1 MARNYIKLKQLEPT
15 GLASLVRTS
24 QTGDHLTTGYSGYVS
39 DTFYPRSNPSGY
51 VRVSQT
57 GILASDASS
66 TDRGT
71 GWVNDNYYP
80 RSNPSGYVRTTQTG
94 DFANT
99 GYVDANYYPR
109 TNPSGYVRVAET
121 GILAGTGSS
130 VNEGT
135 GWVNAN
141 YYPRSN
147 PSGFKAPVI
156 IVSGSRPLGGAFDE
170 SGNLWLDTTGDC
182 KPVLKAYDRC
192 TNQWTPAT
200 TIGQLPAVA
209 FSPFVS
215 PANDAYYTFV
225 DVTDSDT
232 ITMSVA
238 GHPSAAIYYTLNS
251 GTNPSGLNVSDPTT
265 GSNLYSSPVELTN
278 TGTGALYYAIKT
290 KAYLSYYNA
299 SNVSSGIY
307 RLNTRYP
314 KVEFGPHHGYPSTD
328 LTTITLSVPG
338 HSGTAKIYYN
348 FVSGSRDFIETGSHT
363 APTAIT
369 YTGSGTSPLN
379 ISVSSYQSVS
389 YNIKAF
395 AGALATDSEGK
406 RRSLISSASYAN
418 ALYGGDPQLEGV
430 DFSPNSVEE
439 GAGTVSFPVQVS
451 PSMISHSLSDGLA
464 FYYKTDGAE
473 PSILN
478 YNLLWSGST
487 NSYIPLDGDTAL
499 DNDALVKLFATKY
512 GFAPTQVTTGS
523 YTRKGVALN
532 PPSGTEARFGN
543 YTGFTL
549 QGYNHIFYTT
559 GDSSVGLIPDP
570 SVDACDLSYS
580 APTQKYTGQFFFPA
594 NTLTG
599 TVKYF
604 GLSTSGCASTL
615 AIKRADYP
623 RRKTEQVYLSLPSG
637 TQISGNNC
645 EQVTLTSADTGI
657 HFYVTSGI
665 TTPADP
671 TPSDFKVS
679 GGNYDDDCCVNP
691 SGTGVFTVCPGHIYK
706 FMASGT
712 GLNGSDITKA
722 SYNYYYADADTITF
736 SPTTTTQDFSGN
748 SFIVNI
754 SSGYSGFAVTGLTS
768 SIDNPIVTG
777 DSNLENWT
785 ASGSNP
791 AFAISSGDVINFPLN
806 NTTASETLHIK
817 AVAVLDGSQP
827 SQAVKSK
834 NYNKKRS
841 ATITFNPDGGV
852 ISAAGQGVILSSTD
866 SSPIEYYVET
876 GNPTA
881 ATPTTGSSR
890 YFADLSESIT
900 LNPTD
905 QIKVFAWR
913 KGLTSSNEQ
922 VITYQLGQTDNNI
935 TVGPVS
941 GSQIRFGAN
950 GITFNIP
957 SNASG
962 YYTTG
967 IGSEPEDPIVTG
979 NATYTEFNPSGSN
992 SAQAYSSAVVLPY
1005 TNESA
1010 QESGYIKFLMVTGG
1024 YQPSDVLTAIYT
1036 KRQASAPVLVPA
1048 NGDGVLATGEELSIT
1063 TTDTDVDFYI
1073 NSGATLETI
1082 ADPTTGSSGYARD
1095 LGSSFAVFPTGDIR
1109 TITWGSG
1116 LTPSN
1121 VTSADYDYLT
1131 QVNDLQFNPEDD
1143 SLIGFSSENLSVAS
1157 LTADALIFAATGSG
1171 LSLADPVIT
1180 GNETYSEFGISGS
1193 SAFRVNGSL
1202 DIPDSPYNFRIKA
1215 VVASTGKLVSNIA
1228 SRVYGNTLLPAIVSQ
1243 SVSSVTPAYPDGSYD
1258 LITAET
1264 FTFKVT
1270 GKAGL
1275 SPTIEWCRSGSA
1287 GEQQISN
1294 GGDYTITETNPNAE
1308 QKFSQL
1314 QVAANS
1320 NSYPVFYAKISND
1333 YGTITGDQ
1341 TTVKFYSSRI
1351 ADPVVVTPSGGQI
1364 ANDGAFLD
1372 ITTQTGSSSEALT
1385 FVKLQRGVSLSSLA
1399 DPDGT
1404 ISWENG
1410 YYSSPY
1416 TIYNDTINKLWS
1428 SGDGVARTNVLG
1440 FSYLTGAQQNQNFLN
1455 PNSGTYYD
1463 YIDINIPSGGF
1474 EVYTKNGLITPELGL
1489 IYNSGTTGA
1498 ALSAPTTA
1506 SYSGTIALTYDGGSQ
1521 EYTGRLNVGGDFDVK
1536 TLIIESGSSYGVDW
1550 TGEVFTS
1557 FENRIKFASVS
1568 FLKNLTWE
1576 QAGQSTILGLSTAI
1590 NSVGPV
1596 KVRFYGSSVLA
1607 LDGDNNLWVY
1617 GDNYNGQ
1624 LSYGAASYV
1633 ATPRKVGEN
1642 IKDFDIGERH
1652 SAVISG
1658 DYDTLLFAGNSFQG
1672 QIPYQKDSFSST
1684 RRNYF
1689 TSVGITGIGKIACG
1703 REHTMFVPDSTSA
1716 LFTSGSV
1723 YTNGHNS
1730 NGQLGRPTSAYYDPS
1745 PSNSLMR
1752 FDATNVAKISAGN
1765 SHSAVLRTNGDLY
1778 VFGYNSYGQL
1788 GRGGVSSDG
1797 YASTTSITAI
1807 ANDAAKVS
1815 LGYYHSAYVTTDDK
1829 LYTFGYNYY
1838 NQVRSDSYTS
1848 SYQVTPHNALN
1859 NIKDVSLGDYHTTI
1873 LSGSDTDG
1881 SLYGIGYN
1889 LQGQIKS
1896 TNLSKVSTPHLIS
1909 SGIGNG
1915 DFEAGNRSTFYTQ
1928 GTSGYTY
1935 SLNNDNNLAT
1945 LNYVTGTSGE
1955 ASGVAS
1961 GANTIAIQ
1969 LESLGSSKPVNAAIR
1984 YSIDGSDPTGGNFAY
1999 ILGAQQKS
2007 GITGVTNLFYLPET
2021 GLTPYAT
2028 GTGDLTLKYIAIST
2042 GTSIADI
2049 SNSFSTTTTIE
2060 RKTLSPQIKVTYFD
2074 DIVDTTRA
2082 VSGYSATGF
2091 SDLFNRNATVDI
2103 NFVNYDTDSSGLL
2116 SFYKNGSLQS
2126 TNKTSATRAFEIAT
2140 TDGTNTGTLTFSG
2153 FASGYKVTGAS
2164 VTGIFERHR
2173 LFSGAISAGTPSGTY
2188 YAPVVYRAEIDNN
2201 VSNPSDSTIKY
2212 TTNGTEPTKNSTSYT
2227 GPISLSASASPGT
2240 TYTIRH
2246 KVYKNG
2252 YLISPEGDS
2261 GVYTIIEQT

>member
-51 VRVSQT
+51 VRASQT

-109 TNPSGYVRVAET
+109 TNPSGYVRAAET
-121 GILAGTGSS
+121 GILAGTGAS

-156 IVSGSRPLGGAFDE
+156 IVSGSQPSGGTFDQ

-192 TNQWTPAT
+192 ANQWTPAT
-200 TIGQLPAVA
+200 TIGRLPAVA
-209 FSPFVS
+209 FSPFVN
-215 PANDAYYTFV
+215 PTNDAYYTFV

-232 ITMSVA
+232 VTMSVD
-238 GHPSAAIYYTLNS
+238 GHPNAAIYYTLNS

-278 TGTGALYYAIKT
+278 TGTGTLYYAIKA

-314 KVEFGPHHGYPSTD
+314 KVEFSPHHGYPSTD
-328 LTTITLSVPG
+328 LTTITLTVPG

-348 FVSGSRDFIETGSHT
+348 FVSGSRDFIETGNHT

-379 ISVSSYQSVS
+379 INVSSYQSVS

-406 RRSLISSASYAN
+406 RRSLVSSASYAN
-418 ALYGGDPQLEGV
+418 ALYGGDPQLEGI

-439 GAGTVSFPVQVS
+439 GAGIVSFPVQVT

-464 FYYKTDGAE
+464 FYYKTDGSE
-473 PSILN
+473 PSISN

-487 NSYIPLDGDTAL
+487 NSYITLDGDTAL
-499 DNDALVKLFATKY
+499 DDDALVKLFATKY
-512 GFAPTQVTTGS
+512 GYAPTQVTTGS
-523 YTRKGVALN
+523 YTRKGVVVN
-532 PPSGTEARFGN
+532 PESGTEVRFGN
-543 YTGFTL
+543 YTGFTM

-559 GDSSVGLIPDP
+559 GDSSTGSVPDP
-570 SVDACDLSYS
+570 SVNACDLSYS

-594 NTLTG
+594 DTLTG
-599 TVKYF
+599 TIKYF
-604 GLSTSGCASTL
+604 GLATSGCASTIV
-615 AIKRADYP
+615 IKTGDYP
-623 RRKTEQVYLSLPSG
+623 RRKAESANLSLSDG

-645 EQVTLTSADTGI
+645 EEIVLSSADTGI
-657 HFYVTSGI
+657 HFYVTSG
-665 TTPADP
+665 TSTPADP
-671 TPSDFKVS
+671 TPSDFKVT
-679 GGNYDDDCCVNP
+679 GADYTGDCCAAA
-691 SGTGVFTVCPGHIYK
+691 SGTGVFTVCPGYNYK
-706 FMASGT
+706 FLVSGT
-712 GLNGSDITKA
+712 GLNGSDIVTA

-736 SPTTTTQDFSGN
+736 SPTATTQDFSGN
-748 SFIVNI
+748 SFTVNI

-785 ASGSNP
+785 ASGSNA
-791 AFAISSGDVINFPLN
+791 AFAVSSGDVINFPLN
-806 NTTASETLHIK
+806 NTTASETLYIK
-817 AVAVLDGSQP
+817 AIAVLNGRQP
-827 SQAVKSK
+827 SQTVKSK
-834 NYNKKRS
+834 NYNKKKAAS
-841 ATITFNPDGGV
+841 ITFDPDGGV
-852 ISAAGQGVILSSTD
+852 ISALGEQVVLSSDD
-866 SSPIEYYVET
+866 SSPIEYYIET

-881 ATPTTGSSR
+881 ATPTTGSSG
-890 YFADLSESIT
+890 YFADYAETLN

-913 KGLTSSNEQ
+913 KGLTRSNEQ
-922 VITYQLGQTDNNI
+922 VVTYQLGQTDNDI
-935 TVGPVS
+935 TVSPAS
-941 GSQIRFGAN
+941 GSQIRFGAS
-950 GITFNIP
+950 GVTFNIP

-962 YYTTG
+962 YFTTG
-967 IGSEPEDPIVTG
+967 IGSAPEDPIVTG

-992 SAQAYSSAVVLPY
+992 SAQAYSSPVVLPY

-1010 QESGYIKFLMVTGG
+1010 QESGYIKFIMVTGG

-1036 KRQASAPVLVPA
+1036 KRRATAPVLDPA

-1063 TTDTDVDFYI
+1063 TTDTGIDFYI

-1095 LGSSFAVFPTGDIR
+1095 LGSSFTVFPTGDIR
-1109 TITWGSG
+1109 TMTWGSG
-1116 LTPSN
+1116 LIPSN
-1121 VTSADYDYLT
+1121 VTSADYGYLT
-1131 QVNDLQFNPEDD
+1131 QANDLQFNPEDD
-1143 SLIGFSSENLSVAS
+1143 SLIDFSSENISVTS

-1202 DIPDSPYNFRIKA
+1202 DVPDTPYNFRIKA
-1215 VVASTGKLVSNIA
+1215 VVASTGKLVSSIA
-1228 SRVYGNTLLPAIVSQ
+1228 SRVYGNTLLPAIVAQ
-1243 SVSSVTPAYPDGSYD
+1243 SVSGVTPAYPNGSYD
-1258 LITAET
+1258 LVTAET

-1270 GKAGL
+1270 GEAGL
-1275 SPTIEWCRSGSA
+1275 SPTIQWYHSGSA

-1294 GGDYTITETNPNAE
+1294 GGNYTITETNPNT
-1308 QKFSQL
+1308 QQTFSQL
-1314 QVAANS
+1314 EVVGNS

-1351 ADPVVVTPSGGQI
+1351 ANPVVVVPSGGQV
-1364 ANDGAFLD
+1364 ANNGAFLD
-1372 ITTQTGSSSEALT
+1372 ITTQTGSSSAALT
-1385 FVKLQRGVSLSSLA
+1385 FVKLQRGISLSSLP

-1404 ISWENG
+1404 ISWENS

-1416 TIYNDTINKLWS
+1416 TIYNNTVNKLWS

-1440 FSYLTGAQQNQNFLN
+1440 FSYSTGAQQNQNFLN

-1463 YIDINIPSGGF
+1463 YIDVNIPSGGF
-1474 EVYTKNGLITPELGL
+1474 EVYTTNGFITPQLGL

-1506 SYSGTIALTYDGGSQ
+1506 SYSGAIALTYDEGSQ
-1521 EYTGRLNVGGDFDVK
+1521 EYTGRLNVGGDFDIK
-1536 TLIIESGSSYGVDW
+1536 TLIIESGSSYGVNW
-1550 TGEVFTS
+1550 TGEVSTS

-1576 QAGQSTILGLSTAI
+1576 QANQSTVIGRLTAI
-1590 NSVGPV
+1590 NSINPV
-1596 KVRFYGSSVLA
+1596 KVKSDGSSVLA
-1607 LDGDNNLWVY
+1607 LDGNNNLWAY
-1617 GDNYNGQ
+1617 GGNSFGQ
-1624 LSYGAASYV
+1624 LANGTTNYV
-1633 ATPRKVGEN
+1633 STPTKVGEN
-1642 IKDFDIGERH
+1642 IKDFDIGRYH

-1658 DYDTLLFAGNSFQG
+1658 DYDALLFAGNSYYG
-1672 QIPYQKDSFSST
+1672 QIPSQKDATTTSNIRTS
-1684 RRNYF
+1684 F

-1703 REHTMFVPDSTSA
+1703 SYHTMFVADKTWGIY
-1716 LFTSGSV
+1716 TSGSV
-1723 YTNGHNS
+1723 YTNGYNHWGS
-1730 NGQLGRPTSAYYDPS
+1730 LGRYTSIYDQI
-1745 PSNSLMR
+1745 PSNNSMR
-1752 FDATNVAKISAGN
+1752 FDATNVAEISAGYL
-1765 SHSAVLRTNGDLY
+1765 HSAVLRTNGDLY
-1778 VFGYNSYGQL
+1778 VFGYGGNGQL
-1788 GRGGVSSDG
+1788 GRGNDASDSYFDSS
-1797 YASTTSITAI
+1797 SISAI

-1815 LGYYHSAYVTTDDK
+1815 LGGDHSAYVTTDDK
-1829 LYTFGYNYY
+1829 LYTFGYNYFDQVNLAIGNQLTPY
-1838 NQVRSDSYTS
+1838 NV
-1848 SYQVTPHNALN
+1848 LN
-1859 NIKDVSLGDYHTTI
+1859 NIKDVSLGVLHTVV
-1873 LSGSDTDG
+1873 LSGSATDG
-1881 SLYGIGYN
+1881 SLYGFGYN
-1889 LQGQIKS
+1889 GYGQIKS
-1896 TNLSKVSTPHLIS
+1896 PASTRVSTPYLIS
-1909 SGIGNG
+1909 TGIDSG
-1915 DFEAGNRSTFYTQ
+1915 DFAAESSNTFYKTS
-1928 GTSGYTY
+1928 TSSGYTY
-1935 SLNNDNNLAT
+1935 SLNNDNNLAV
-1945 LNYVTGTSGE
+1945 LNYTTGTGGD

-1984 YSIDGSDPTGGNFAY
+1984 YSIDGSDPVTGNFAY

-2007 GITGVTNLFYLPET
+2007 GTTGVTNIFYLPEI

-2042 GTSIADI
+2042 GTSTGDI
-2049 SNSFSTTTTIE
+2049 SDSFSTTTVIE
-2060 RKTLSPQIKVTYFD
+2060 RKTLSPQIKVTYYD
-2074 DIVDTTRA
+2074 DILDTTRA

-2103 NFVNYDTDSSGLL
+2103 NFVNYDTDSSGAL

-2126 TNKTSATRAFEIAT
+2126 TNKTSATRTFEITT
-2140 TDGTNTGTLTFSG
+2140 TDNTNTGALTFSG
-2153 FASGYKVTGAS
+2153 FASGYKVTGADI
-2164 VTGIFERHR
+2164 TGIFERHR
-2173 LFSGAISAGTPSGTY
+2173 LFSGAISADTPSGTY
-2188 YAPVVYRAEIDNN
+2188 YAPVLYRVEIDNN
-2201 VSNPSDSTIKY
+2201 INNPSDSTIKY

-2227 GPISLSASASPGT
+2227 GPISLSAAASPGA

-2252 YLISPEGDS
+2252 YLISPEGNS
-2261 GVYTIIEQT
+2261 GVYIVVEQT

>member
-51 VRVSQT
+51 VRASQT

-99 GYVDANYYPR
+99 GYVDVNYYPR
-109 TNPSGYVRVAET
+109 TNPSGYVRSVET
-121 GILAGTGSS
+121 GILAGTGASA
-130 VNEGT
+130 NEGT

-156 IVSGSRPLGGAFDE
+156 IVSGSQPSSGTFDQ

-200 TIGQLPAVA
+200 TIGQLPAVV
-209 FSPFVS
+209 FSPFVN
-215 PANDAYYTFV
+215 PTNDAYYTFV

-232 ITMSVA
+232 VTMSVA
-238 GHPSAAIYYTLNS
+238 GHPNAAIYYTLNS

-278 TGTGALYYAIKT
+278 TGTGTLYYAVKA

-299 SNVSSGIY
+299 SDVSSGIY

-314 KVEFGPHHGYPSTD
+314 KVQFSPHHGYPSTD
-328 LTTITLSVPG
+328 LTTITLTVPG

-348 FVSGSRDFIETGSHT
+348 FVSGSRDFIETGNHT

-379 ISVSSYQSVS
+379 INVSSYQSVS

-418 ALYGGDPQLEGV
+418 ALYGGDPQLEGI

-439 GAGTVSFPVQVS
+439 GAGIVSFPAQVT

-464 FYYKTDGAE
+464 FYYKTDGSE
-473 PSILN
+473 PSISN

-487 NSYIPLDGDTAL
+487 NSYITLDGDTAL
-499 DNDALVKLFATKY
+499 DDDALVKLFATKY
-512 GFAPTQVTTGS
+512 GYAPTQVTTGS
-523 YTRKGVALN
+523 YTRKGIVVN

-559 GDSSVGLIPDP
+559 GDSSIGSIPDP

-580 APTQKYTGQFFFPA
+580 APTKKYSGEFFFPA

-599 TVKYF
+599 TIKYL

-615 AIKRADYP
+615 VIKRADYP

-645 EQVTLTSADTGI
+645 RQITLSSADTGI
-657 HFYVTSGI
+657 HFYVTSGT

-679 GGNYDDDCCVNP
+679 GGNYDDDCCTNP
-691 SGTGVFTVCPGHIYK
+691 SGTGVFTVCPGYIYK
-706 FMASGT
+706 FIASGT
-712 GLNGSDITKA
+712 GLNGSDVTKA
-722 SYNYYYADADTITF
+722 SYNYYYANADTITF

-748 SFIVNI
+748 SFTVNI

-785 ASGSNP
+785 ASGSND
-791 AFAISSGDVINFPLN
+791 AFAVSSGDVINFPLN
-806 NTTASETLHIK
+806 NTTASETLYIK
-817 AVAVLDGSQP
+817 AIAVLDGRQP
-827 SQAVKSK
+827 SQTVKSK
-834 NYNKKRS
+834 NYNKKKA
-841 ATITFNPDGGV
+841 ATITFNPDGSV
-852 ISAAGQGVILSSTD
+852 ISATGQRVILSSTD

-890 YFADLSESIT
+890 YFADLSESIR

-913 KGLTSSNEQ
+913 KGLTKSNEQ
-922 VITYQLGQTDNNI
+922 VVTYQLGQTDNDI
-935 TVGPVS
+935 TVSPVS
-941 GSQIRFGAN
+941 GSQIRFGAS

-967 IGSEPEDPIVTG
+967 IGSAPEDPIVTG

-992 SAQAYSSAVVLPY
+992 SAQAYSSPIVLPY

-1036 KRQASAPVLVPA
+1036 KRRATAPVLDPA

-1073 NSGATLETI
+1073 NSGSSLGLI
-1082 ADPTTGSSGYARD
+1082 PNPTTGSSGYARN
-1095 LGSSFAVFPTGDIR
+1095 LGSSFTVFPTGDIR
-1109 TITWGSG
+1109 TMTWGSG
-1116 LTPSN
+1116 LIPST

-1131 QVNDLQFNPEDD
+1131 QVNDLEFNPEDD
-1143 SLIGFSSENLSVAS
+1143 SLIDFSSENVSVTS
-1157 LTADALIFAATGSG
+1157 LTADALIFAATGTG

-1202 DIPDSPYNFRIKA
+1202 DVPDTPYNFRIKA
-1215 VVASTGKLVSNIA
+1215 VVASTGKLVSTVA
-1228 SRVYGNTLLPAIVSQ
+1228 SRVYGNTLLPAIVAQ
-1243 SVSSVTPAYPDGSYD
+1243 SVGGVTPAYPNGSYD
-1258 LITAET
+1258 LVTAET

-1275 SPTIEWCRSGSA
+1275 SPTIQWYHSGSA

-1294 GGDYTITETNPNAE
+1294 GGNYTITETNPNT
-1308 QKFSQL
+1308 QQTFSQL
-1314 QVAANS
+1314 EVVGNS

-1351 ADPVVVTPSGGQI
+1351 ADPVVVVPSGGQV
-1364 ANDGAFLD
+1364 ADNGAFLD
-1372 ITTQTGSSSEALT
+1372 ITTQTGSSSTALT

-1404 ISWENG
+1404 ISWENS

-1416 TIYNDTINKLWS
+1416 TIYSNTVNKLWS

-1463 YIDINIPSGGF
+1463 YIDVNIPSGGF
-1474 EVYTKNGLITPELGL
+1474 EVYTTNGFITPELGL

-1506 SYSGTIALTYDGGSQ
+1506 SYSGAIALTYDEGSQ
-1521 EYTGRLNVGGDFDVK
+1521 EYTGRLNIGGDFDIK
-1536 TLIIESGSSYGVDW
+1536 TLIIESGSSYGVNW
-1550 TGEVFTS
+1550 TGEVSTS
-1557 FENRIKFASVS
+1557 FENRIKFASIS

-1576 QAGQSTILGLSTAI
+1576 QANQSTVIGYSAAI
-1590 NSVGPV
+1590 NSINPV
-1596 KVRFYGSSVLA
+1596 KIKSYGTSVLA
-1607 LDGDNNLWVY
+1607 LDGDNNLWAY
-1617 GDNYNGQ
+1617 GRNNFGQ
-1624 LSYGAASYV
+1624 LANGTTSTVSAP
-1633 ATPRKVGEN
+1633 TKVGEN
-1642 IKDFDIGERH
+1642 IKDFDIGLRH

-1658 DYDTLLFAGNSFQG
+1658 DYNALLFAGTSPEG
-1672 QIPYQKDSFSST
+1672 QISYQKDATSTSNIRTSFT
-1684 RRNYF
+1684 Q
-1689 TSVGITGIGKIACG
+1689 VGVTGIGKIACG
-1703 REHTMFVPDSTSA
+1703 GYHTMLVPNRTWGI
-1716 LFTSGSV
+1716 FTSGSV
-1723 YTNGHNS
+1723 YTNGYN
-1730 NGQLGRPTSAYYDPS
+1730 NYGQLGRYTVYNYDQS
-1745 PSNSLMR
+1745 PSNNIMR
-1752 FDATNVAKISAGN
+1752 FDATNVAEISAGHV
-1765 SHSAVLRTNGDLY
+1765 HSAVLRTNGDLY
-1778 VFGYNSYGQL
+1778 VFGYNGYGQL
-1788 GRGGVSSDG
+1788 GRGN
-1797 YASTTSITAI
+1797 TTSDSYTYSSSISAI
-1807 ANDAAKVS
+1807 ASDAAKVS
-1815 LGYYHSAYVTTDDK
+1815 LGYYHSAYVATDDK
-1829 LYTFGYNYY
+1829 LYTFGYNFY
-1838 NQVRSDSYTS
+1838 NQVRLTTTS
-1848 SYQVTPHNALN
+1848 SQLTPYNVLN
-1859 NIKDVSLGDYHTTI
+1859 NIKNVSLGENHTVA
-1873 LSGSDTDG
+1873 LSGSATDG
-1881 SLYGIGYN
+1881 SLYGFGYN
-1889 LQGQIKS
+1889 AYSQINS
-1896 TNLSKVSTPHLIS
+1896 PASLRVSAPYLIS
-1909 SGIGNG
+1909 TGIDSG
-1915 DFEAGNRSTFYTQ
+1915 DFAAESSNTFYTYP
-1928 GTSGYTY
+1928 TSGYTY
-1935 SLNNDNNLAT
+1935 SLNNDNNLAV
-1945 LNYVTGTSGE
+1945 LNYTTGTGGY
-1955 ASGVAS
+1955 ANGVAS

-2007 GITGVTNLFYLPET
+2007 GITGVTNIFYLPET
-2021 GLTPYAT
+2021 GLNPYAT
-2028 GTGDLTLKYIAIST
+2028 GTGDLTLKYIATST
-2042 GTSIADI
+2042 GTSTGDI
-2049 SNSFSTTTTIE
+2049 SDSFSTTTVIE
-2060 RKTLSPQIKVTYFD
+2060 RKTLSPQIKVTYYD
-2074 DIVDTTRA
+2074 DILDTTRA

-2103 NFVNYDTDSSGLL
+2103 NFVNYDTDSSGAL

-2126 TNKTSATRAFEIAT
+2126 TNKTSATRTFEITT
-2140 TDGTNTGTLTFSG
+2140 TDNTNTGALTFSG
-2153 FASGYKVTGAS
+2153 FASGYKVTGADI
-2164 VTGIFERHR
+2164 TGIFERHR
-2173 LFSGAISAGTPSGTY
+2173 LFSGAISADTPSGTY
-2188 YAPVVYRAEIDNN
+2188 YTPVVYRVEIDNN
-2201 VSNPSDSTIKY
+2201 INNPSDSTIKY

-2227 GPISLSASASPGT
+2227 GPISLSVGA

-2261 GVYTIIEQT
+2261 GVYIVVEQT